1 MAGAGSILNF
11 PSPAVIYSSQFLKFV
26 LRTINPHNIMI
37 RLNVFIK
44 VSEKDRETVIAAA
57 RKLVAASL
65 GDDGCIAYDI
75 FESSTRRD
83 VLMICETWRDEAAL
97 AAHQRAG
104 HFVEIVPAIQALAE
118 MKTESFHFVSG
129 SAQ

>member
-1 MAGAGSILNF
+1 MAGAGNILNF
-11 PSPAVIYSSQFLKFV
+11 PSPAVIYSSQFSKFV

-75 FESSTRRD
+75 FESSTRR
-83 VLMICETWRDEAAL
+83 
-97 AAHQRAG
+97 
-104 HFVEIVPAIQALAE
+104 AIQALAE